1 MLLLLSE
8 SRLWL
13 GVGGQKSRKSN
24 DSSSCLNAF
33 MCVYVVYMDMYLC
46 IHIYMIF
53 YMIYLCVSFPL
64 SSLTLGHSSYVQSLA
79 PCRCSV
85 NVRRKTV
92 RAKESRR
99 KQREERKTDEWNRM
113 KWERTKW
120 DKTK

>member
-13 GVGGQKSRKSN
+13 GVGRQKSRKSN
-24 DSSSCLNAF
+24 DSSSCLNVC
-33 MCVYVVYMDMYLC
+33 MRVYDVYMDMYLC
-46 IHIYMIF
+46 IHI

-64 SSLTLGHSSYVQSLA
+64 SSLTLGHSSYVQSLP

-92 RAKESRR
+92 RGKESRR
-99 KQREERKTDEWNRM
+99 KQREERKMNGIE
-113 KWERTKW
+113 
-120 DKTK
+120 